1 MPNNNIDKQVP
12 ISSLPRHIA
21 IIMDGNGRWAQRRG
35 LPRSAGHKAGADAVE
50 RIVRACVELEIPVLT
65 VYAFSTEN
73 WKRPAAEVSLLMQ
86 LLLEYLQRKVK
97 IMATENI
104 KICFLGER
112 DNLPEKVKTAIERT
126 EVYTQENTGLIFNIA
141 LNYGGQQEIL
151 HGVKEVAAAVA
162 AGECALAG
170 INQAFFAQHLYT
182 KGLPE
187 VDLMIRTSG
196 EQRISNFLLWQMA
209 YAELYFTETYWPDFD
224 KEALLAAITAY
235 GNRER
240 RLGGLK

>member
-1 MPNNNIDKQVP
+1 MPDNNIDNQGE
-12 ISSLPRHIA
+12 ITNLPRHIA
-21 IIMDGNGRWAQRRG
+21 IIMDGNGRWAKKRG
-35 LPRSAGHKAGADAVE
+35 LPRSAGHKAGANAVE
-50 RIVRACVELEIPVLT
+50 KIVRACVELKIPVLT

-73 WKRPAAEVSLLMQ
+73 WKRPAEEVSLLMQ

-97 IMATENI
+97 IMAEENI

-112 DNLPEKVKTAIERT
+112 DNLPEKIKTAIIQT
-126 EVYTQENTGLIFNIA
+126 EAYTRDNTGLIFNIA

-151 HGVKEVAAAVA
+151 HGVKEVARAVA
-162 AGECALAG
+162 AGEYAIEDINRAL
-170 INQAFFAQHLYT
+170 FAEHLYT

-224 KEALLAAITAY
+224 KEALLAAIAAY
-235 GNRER
+235 GSRER

>member
-1 MPNNNIDKQVP
+1 MPNKNIDIQEGIKNNP
-12 ISSLPRHIA
+12 KHIA
-21 IIMDGNGRWAQRRG
+21 IIMDGNGRWAQKRG
-35 LPRSAGHKAGADAVE
+35 LPRNAGHKAGADAVE

-73 WKRPAAEVSLLMQ
+73 WKRPATEVSLLMQ
-86 LLLEYLQRKVK
+86 LLLDYLQRKVK
-97 IMATENI
+97 IMAEQNI

-112 DNLPEKVKTAIERT
+112 DNLPEKIKTAIVRT
-126 EVYTQENTGLIFNIA
+126 EDFTRENTGLIFNIA

-151 HGVKEVAAAVA
+151 HGVKEVAKAVV
-162 AGECALAG
+162 AGECALDD
-170 INQAFFAQHLYT
+170 INQEVFAGHLYT

-224 KEALLAAITAY
+224 KEALLAAIAAY
-235 GNRER
+235 SKRER

>member
-1 MPNNNIDKQVP
+1 MPNNNIDKQEP

-21 IIMDGNGRWAQRRG
+21 IIMDGNGRWAQKRG

-50 RIVRACVELEIPVLT
+50 RIVRACVELKIPVLT

-97 IMATENI
+97 IMAAENI

-126 EVYTQENTGLIFNIA
+126 EAYTQENTGLIFNIA

-151 HGVKEVAAAVA
+151 HGVREVAAAIA
-162 AGECALAG
+162 AGECAIED
-170 INQAFFAQHLYT
+170 INQAFFAQRLYT
-182 KGLPE
+182 KDLPE

>member
-1 MPNNNIDKQVP
+1 MPRGIIDMQEHLTN
-12 ISSLPRHIA
+12 LPRHIA
-21 IIMDGNGRWAQRRG
+21 IIMDGNGRWAQQRG

-50 RIVRACVELEIPVLT
+50 KTVRACVELEIPVLT

-73 WKRPAAEVSLLMQ
+73 WKRPEAEVSLLMQ
-86 LLLEYLQRKVK
+86 LLVDYLQRKVK
-97 IMATENI
+97 TMAAENI
-104 KICFLGER
+104 QIRFIGER
-112 DNLPEKVKTAIERT
+112 EQLPEKVRVAIRQTEEDTKT
-126 EVYTQENTGLIFNIA
+126 NTGLIFNIA

-151 HGVKEVAAAVA
+151 HGVREVAAAVA
-162 AGECALAG
+162 EG
-170 INQAFFAQHLYT
+170 IYTPEEITSELFAAQLYT
-182 KGLPE
+182 KDLPE

-224 KEALLAAITAY
+224 KDALLAALSAY

>member
-1 MPNNNIDKQVP
+1 MPNNNIDSQEYV
-12 ISSLPRHIA
+12 SNLPRHIA
-21 IIMDGNGRWAQRRG
+21 IIMDGNGRWAQKRG

-50 RIVRACVELEIPVLT
+50 KIVRACVELEVPVLT

-73 WKRPAAEVSLLMQ
+73 WKRPAEEVSLLMQ

-97 IMATENI
+97 IMAAENI

-112 DNLPEKVKTAIERT
+112 DNLPEKIKTAIIRT
-126 EVYTQENTGLIFNIA
+126 EEYTKDNTGLIFNIA

-151 HGVKEVAAAVA
+151 HGVKEVAQAVA
-162 AGECALAG
+162 AGTLAVED
-170 INQAFFAQHLYT
+170 INQALFAKHLYT

-224 KEALLAAITAY
+224 KEALLAAIAAY
-235 GNRER
+235 GSRER

>member
-1 MPNNNIDKQVP
+1 MPNHNIDNQET
-12 ISSLPRHIA
+12 ISNLPRHIA
-21 IIMDGNGRWAQRRG
+21 IIMDGNGRWAQKRG

-73 WKRPAAEVSLLMQ
+73 WKRPATEVSLLMQ
-86 LLLEYLQRKVK
+86 LLLDYLQRKVK
-97 IMATENI
+97 IMAEQNI

-112 DNLPEKVKTAIERT
+112 DNLPEKVKTAIIRT
-126 EVYTQENTGLIFNIA
+126 ETFTKENTGLVFNIA

-151 HGVKEVAAAVA
+151 HGVKEVAKAVV
-162 AGECALAG
+162 AGECTIED
-170 INQAFFAQHLYT
+170 INQALFSGYLYT

-224 KEALLAAITAY
+224 KEALLAAIAAY
-235 GNRER
+235 SKRER

>member
-1 MPNNNIDKQVP
+1 MPSKNIDITEKSVKIPQ
-12 ISSLPRHIA
+12 HIA
-21 IIMDGNGRWAQRRG
+21 IIMDGNGRWAQKRG

-50 RIVRACVELEIPVLT
+50 RVVRACVELEIPVLT
-65 VYAFSTEN
+65 VFAFSTEN
-73 WKRPAAEVSLLMQ
+73 WKRPATEVSLLMQ

-97 IMATENI
+97 IMAAENI

-112 DNLPEKVKTAIERT
+112 DNLPEKIKTAIART
-126 EVYTQENTGLIFNIA
+126 EDYTKENTGLVFNIA

-151 HGVKEVAAAVA
+151 HGVKAVA
-162 AGECALAG
+162 QAVAIGECSVEEITKERFAG
-170 INQAFFAQHLYT
+170 CLYT
-182 KGLPE
+182 KDLPE

-209 YAELYFTETYWPDFD
+209 YAELYFTEIYWPDFD
-224 KEALLAAITAY
+224 KDALLRAIDAY

-240 RLGGLK
+240 RLGGLQ